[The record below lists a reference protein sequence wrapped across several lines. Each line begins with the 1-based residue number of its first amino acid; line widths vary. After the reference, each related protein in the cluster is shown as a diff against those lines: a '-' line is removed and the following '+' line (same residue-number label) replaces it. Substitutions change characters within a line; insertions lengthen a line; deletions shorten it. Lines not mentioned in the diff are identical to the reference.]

1 MRFFPVVLTCR
12 GAVLLS
18 RPGVWA
24 ADFIASVK
32 VEGVLMDTE
41 LYRLPGVTVSARSMA
56 SGKELQVK
64 SDHLGRF
71 DLGQLPLGEY
81 RFRGNSADGTE
92 LFDVTYNIGDRIV
105 ITSAG
110 KSEQIII
117 VVGRG
122 VRSMHTEAGPQPRE
136 SPPLGRSVLPGQ
148 AQPCRGNIN
157 LILAGRQL
165 DNNWQPMDDQNA
177 IGIRVDHES
186 GEFPLHLV
194 WGLHISSDDG
204 TDMAEPF
211 HLAGD
216 VEATVAEFSFG
227 LMKLWDRA
235 ARFRSYI
242 STGVS
247 LVHADLKAGSLLD
260 ESDESLGVFVEVG
273 MFWQIGRGL
282 NLGIDTRHLLLTDL
296 ELGGANVDVNYF
308 QVGLLVG
315 WGW

>member
-1 MRFFPVVLTCR
+1 MC
-12 GAVLLS
+12 
-18 RPGVWA
+18 A

-32 VEGVLMDTE
+32 VEGVLLDTE
-41 LYRLPGVTVSARSMA
+41 LYRLPGVTVTARSMA
-56 SGKELQVK
+56 SGKEWQVK

-81 RFRGNSADGTE
+81 GFRGNSADGTE
-92 LFDVTYNIGDRIV
+92 IFNVTYNIGDRIV

-110 KSEQIII
+110 DKSEQIII

-122 VRSMHTEAGPQPRE
+122 VRSMHTEAGAKPKKS
-136 SPPLGRSVLPGQ
+136 SPPVRNVLAGQ
-148 AQPCRGNIN
+148 APPSRGNIN

-165 DNNWQPMDDQNA
+165 DDNWQPLDDQNA
-177 IGIRVDHES
+177 IGIRVDHEFR
-186 GEFPLHLV
+186 GFPLHLV
-194 WGLHISSDDG
+194 WGLHASSDDG
-204 TDMAEPF
+204 ADMAEPF
-211 HLAGD
+211 HLEGAVD
-216 VEATVAEFSFG
+216 ATVAEFSFG

-235 ARFRSYI
+235 ARFRHYV

-247 LVHADLKAGSLLD
+247 LVHTDLKADSLD

-273 MFWQIGRGL
+273 MFWQLGRGL
-282 NLGIDTRHLLLTDL
+282 NLGIDTRHLLLTGL
-296 ELGGANVDVNYF
+296 EIGGADVDVNYF